1 MTTMTTTKCPQRGAG
16 LIEVLISVLVLS
28 VGLLGIA
35 SLQLRAIKNNHSSLG
50 RSMAVI
56 QTYSISDAMRV
67 DRANAIAGAFNL
79 GLETAAP
86 TGSSFAA
93 SSLADWRQSL
103 RTLLGASA
111 KGSVACNNTA
121 CTIVVQ
127 WDDARAT
134 QGSETQQVR
143 LEVQL

>member
-1 MTTMTTTKCPQRGAG
+1 MTATKRCQSGVG

-35 SLQLRAIKNNHSSLG
+35 SLQVRAIKNNHSSLG

-56 QTYSISDAMRV
+56 QTYSISDAMRI
-67 DRANAIAGAFNL
+67 DRTNAITGAFNL
-79 GLETAAP
+79 GLETDP
-86 TGSSFAA
+86 PIGSSFAA
-93 SSLADWRQSL
+93 SVLTNWRQSL

-111 KGSVACNNTA
+111 KGSVDCNKTA

-127 WDDARAT
+127 WDDSRAT

-143 LEVQL
+143 VEVQL